1 MNQEIKLID
10 VGARGG
16 IDARWNPYYEY
27 LDVMGFEPDPDEC
40 AALNAKRFPYSIVF
54 LPEALGARNDEKAT
68 LYICK
73 SPGCSSLLKP
83 NMNLCASYA
92 YGEAMDVVGKH
103 TVTLNRMDTVC
114 KNFQPDVMKVDTQG
128 TELDVLIGAGQ
139 LLDNVLA
146 VELEVEFVPQYQDQ
160 PLFSD
165 VDAFMRDQGFQLRGI
180 RRTFWREKADH
191 VHSFGGQLIHGDA
204 LYLRPERLDCPKGH
218 IILAAYRQFDM
229 LACFGAKHLIPKEP
243 FLLGVASRVLS
254 RFSNREMRRFVDRLC
269 PPSSTDWHDPD
280 FF

>member
-1 MNQEIKLID
+1 MNQEIRLID

-16 IDARWNPYYEY
+16 IDTRWNPYFEY

-40 AALNAKRFPYSIVF
+40 AALNAKQFPYSIVF

-73 SPGCSSLLKP
+73 SPGCSSLLRP
-83 NMNLCASYA
+83 NMDLCGSYA

-114 KNFQPDVMKVDTQG
+114 RNFQPDVMKVDTQG

-165 VDAFMRDQGFQLRGI
+165 VDAFLRDQGFQLRGI

-204 LYLRPERLDCPKGH
+204 LYLRPERLDSQKA
-218 IILAAYRQFDM
+218 ISSLR
-229 LACFGAKHLIPKEP
+229 LIGNLTCLPVLEP
-243 FLLGVASRVLS
+243 
-254 RFSNREMRRFVDRLC
+254 NI
-269 PPSSTDWHDPD
+269 
-280 FF
+280 